1 MALPNGQFPTED
13 EIRRLVFETFGM
25 RRFTQDS
32 PVQPDV
38 WIRFL
43 KLAGRGDLDTTRVS
57 LLLVSKDTA
66 AADGTPSGGGGQLAE
81 DVRAAILNRSRDQ
94 ERKPSRGAAKVT
106 PEPML
111 TKFKVAAT
119 SRAVAIDVTF
129 EEMLTYLIP
138 KTYWWSCVKNNF
150 RDPAKLGKQLE
161 GKYEEPIKD
170 ALLAFDDTE
179 FFRFVALSAVVRY
192 IADARR
198 DRKAVATIR
207 VLINRLAPVYEQE
220 EEDPDDRSLRRE
232 EEGSATV
239 ANLEEL
245 WESYAALARRTF
257 VSNVGKKAEK
267 RTTDGAAAALKTQS
281 FIWAINRN
289 RRMRAQAAPPV
300 NLSIHGTIRSPARLS
315 SLTVKADAAIT
326 LFSISTN
333 DLTWAVVDTG
343 IDANHPAFVRMTADK
358 TSSKMRVIGTR
369 VVGTLD
375 FTRLRNLLAEEFDV
389 GDLIKKIEW
398 EGRPTRQEQISRVHK
413 TMDSLRR
420 RNVNGRELDWTL
432 VEPLIRLN
440 PQTAPS
446 PPDPHGTH
454 VAGILAGGNL
464 PTGVAGDTEPFRG
477 VCPDIQ
483 LYDLRVFA
491 DDGENDEFTI
501 LAAIEYIS
509 WINRDPARPIIHGV
523 NLSLATAHVVDA
535 HACGR
540 TPICESCNRLSAN
553 GTVVVAAAGNSGF
566 DKKERKETL
575 GTGYRSISITDP
587 GNAED
592 VITVGATHRNDPHTY
607 GVSYFSSRGPTG
619 DGRMK
624 PDLVAPGEKIRS
636 TAPGGKMLVMDGTSM
651 AAPHV
656 SGVCA
661 LLMARHRELIGQPRR
676 IKEVLMRT
684 ATDLGRERSFQGAG
698 LVDALRALQS
708 L

>member
-1 MALPNGQFPTED
+1 
-13 EIRRLVFETFGM
+13 
-25 RRFTQDS
+25 
-32 PVQPDV
+32 
-38 WIRFL
+38 
-43 KLAGRGDLDTTRVS
+43 
-57 LLLVSKDTA
+57 
-66 AADGTPSGGGGQLAE
+66 
-81 DVRAAILNRSRDQ
+81 
-94 ERKPSRGAAKVT
+94 
-106 PEPML
+106 
-111 TKFKVAAT
+111 
-119 SRAVAIDVTF
+119 
-129 EEMLTYLIP
+129 
-138 KTYWWSCVKNNF
+138 
-150 RDPAKLGKQLE
+150 
-161 GKYEEPIKD
+161 
-170 ALLAFDDTE
+170 
-179 FFRFVALSAVVRY
+179 
-192 IADARR
+192 
-198 DRKAVATIR
+198 
-207 VLINRLAPVYEQE
+207 
-220 EEDPDDRSLRRE
+220 
-232 EEGSATV
+232 
-239 ANLEEL
+239 
-245 WESYAALARRTF
+245 
-257 VSNVGKKAEK
+257 
-267 RTTDGAAAALKTQS
+267 
-281 FIWAINRN
+281 
-289 RRMRAQAAPPV
+289 
-300 NLSIHGTIRSPARLS
+300 
-315 SLTVKADAAIT
+315 
-326 LFSISTN
+326 
-333 DLTWAVVDTG
+333 
-343 IDANHPAFVRMTADK
+343 
-358 TSSKMRVIGTR
+358 
-369 VVGTLD
+369 
-375 FTRLRNLLAEEFDV
+375 
-389 GDLIKKIEW
+389 
-398 EGRPTRQEQISRVHK
+398 
-413 TMDSLRR
+413 MDSLRR
-420 RNVNGRELDWTL
+420 RNVNGRELDWAL
-432 VEPLIRLN
+432 VEPLIRLD
-440 PQTAPS
+440 PQTAPA

-454 VAGILAGGNL
+454 VAGILAGGDL
-464 PTGVAGDTEPFRG
+464 PTGVAGDTAPFRG

-566 DKKERKETL
+566 DKKEKKETL

-661 LLMARHRELIGQPRR
+661 LLMARHRELIGHPRR